1 MKFGET
7 SRHAVAFLGKMKNT
21 EVMQM
26 KKFDYKGRCIKR
38 QLSKCKEVC
47 RSYSEMQDDYARFL
61 EIDDNVKEFICN
73 VKLEDDPETENYTS
87 DFVIKLADGTTR
99 VRECVYRKHL
109 ERPSTARL
117 LDLSKDYWLAKG
129 VQDWGIVIDVIR
141 ETV

>member
-1 MKFGET
+1 
-7 SRHAVAFLGKMKNT
+7 
-21 EVMQM
+21 M

-61 EIDDNVKEFICN
+61 QINDDVKAFSCN
-73 VKLEDDPETENYTS
+73 VQLTDDPETESYTS
-87 DFVIKLADGTTR
+87 DFFITLADGTLR

-117 LDLSKDYWLAKG
+117 LDLSKEYWRAKG
-129 VQDWGIVIDVIR
+129 VSDWGIVIDVIR
-141 ETV
+141 EIV